1 MGSDWTYKV
10 CYFLLR
16 LFFFIIISLM
26 IAIEVSFISNWK
38 SVDFSSIITRR
49 KIEKKQKYNFVRFV
63 RNECDWFV
71 SYRNKNFHQI
81 FFVRQLFMKFA
92 RIQEFQVYYSI
103 NNFEIARSLR
113 RQRRSSKRRNKF
125 SETVESKMWN
135 LSYMCFISPMMIS

>member
-1 MGSDWTYKV
+1 M
-10 CYFLLR
+10 
-16 LFFFIIISLM
+16 LFFISIIFFYNYISYA

-38 SVDFSSIITRR
+38 SVDFSYSSIITRR
-49 KIEKKQKYNFVRFV
+49 KIEKKQKYNFVRYV

>member
-1 MGSDWTYKV
+1 M
-10 CYFLLR
+10 
-16 LFFFIIISLM
+16 LFFISIIFFYNYISYA

-38 SVDFSSIITRR
+38 SVDFSYFSIITRR

>member
-1 MGSDWTYKV
+1 M
-10 CYFLLR
+10 
-16 LFFFIIISLM
+16 LFFISIIFFYNYISYA
-26 IAIEVSFISNWK
+26 IVIEVSFISNWK
-38 SVDFSSIITRR
+38 SVDFSAIITRR

>member
-1 MGSDWTYKV
+1 M
-10 CYFLLR
+10 
-16 LFFFIIISLM
+16 LFFITIIFFYNYISYA
-26 IAIEVSFISNWK
+26 IVIEVSFISNWK
-38 SVDFSSIITRR
+38 SVDFSYSPIITRR

-71 SYRNKNFHQI
+71 SYGNKNFHQI

-113 RQRRSSKRRNKF
+113 KQRRSSKRRNKF
-125 SETVESKMWN
+125 SEMVESKMWN

>member
-1 MGSDWTYKV
+1 M
-10 CYFLLR
+10 
-16 LFFFIIISLM
+16 LFFITIIFFYNYISYA

-38 SVDFSSIITRR
+38 SVDFSYSPIITRR

-125 SETVESKMWN
+125 SETVESKM
-135 LSYMCFISPMMIS
+135 

>member
-1 MGSDWTYKV
+1 M
-10 CYFLLR
+10 
-16 LFFFIIISLM
+16 LFFISIIFFYNYISYA
-26 IAIEVSFISNWK
+26 IVIEVSFISNWK